1 MKFSILSCLLLA
13 LFAFSACGD
22 DEDPPSTESKLLG
35 VWLRQEYWEDIGADG
50 DLDQIFSDG
59 GCDLDDQFDFKTGG
73 VIEYNDGTVHCDLFS
88 LSLPG
93 EWELLNNDQE
103 LSITFEGWGEVLY
116 YTITDISETRLE
128 LDRIFPDDP
137 NAHLP
142 FEKLVFRR

>member
-1 MKFSILSCLLLA
+1 MKFSILSCLLLTV
-13 LFAFSACGD
+13 LTFSACGD
-22 DEDPPSTESKLLG
+22 DDDPPTIESRLLG
-35 VWLRQEYWEDIGADG
+35 VWLRQEYWEDLGADG

-59 GCDLDDQFDFKTGG
+59 GCDLDDQFDFKAGG
-73 VIEYNDGTVHCDLFS
+73 VIQYNDGTIHCDQFS
-88 LSLPG
+88 LAFPG

-103 LSITFEGWGEVLY
+103 LSITFEGLGEVWY

>member
-1 MKFSILSCLLLA
+1 MKISLLSFLLLS

-22 DEDPPSTESKLLG
+22 DEDTTESKLLG
-35 VWLRQEYWEDIGADG
+35 VWLRQEYWEDLGADG
-50 DLDQIFSDG
+50 DLDQIEGDG
-59 GCDLDDQFDFKTGG
+59 GCDLDDEYEFKAGG
-73 VIEYNDGTVHCDLFS
+73 LLEYNDGTNYCDGFPIAF
-88 LSLPG
+88 PG
-93 EWELLNNDQE
+93 EWELRNDFQE
-103 LSITFEGWGEVLY
+103 LYINFDGEVFH